1 MTNYN
6 NEKKRRLRGSMAPKT
21 DDDVALAGT
30 NSNETE
36 HKSEAMAGSN
46 SSEPKEVARS
56 GSNAVDEELPHKSLK
71 EEVKEL
77 IEDVEEKFDSKK

>member
-1 MTNYN
+1 MTNYD
-6 NEKKRRLRGSMAPKT
+6 NEKNCRLRGSMAPKT

-46 SSEPKEVARS
+46 SSEPKEVARA

>member
-1 MTNYN
+1 MTNYD

-21 DDDVALAGT
+21 EDDVALAGT

-36 HKSEAMAGSN
+36 HKSEALAGSN

-56 GSNAVDEELPHKSLK
+56 GSNAVDEELPHKPLK

-77 IEDVEEKFDSKK
+77 IEDVEDKFDAKK